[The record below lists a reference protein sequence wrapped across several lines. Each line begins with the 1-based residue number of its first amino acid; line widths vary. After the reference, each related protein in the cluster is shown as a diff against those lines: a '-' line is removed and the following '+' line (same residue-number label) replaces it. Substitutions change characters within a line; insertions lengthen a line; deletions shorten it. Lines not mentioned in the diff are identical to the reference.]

1 MSHIMTKLFS
11 DWEIFQKVKK
21 LKSPEDYPVDR
32 VERCREIKVEFQN
45 RKWSILAPFL
55 TVLGYC
61 DIA

>member
-1 MSHIMTKLFS
+1 MI
-11 DWEIFQKVKK
+11 WEIFQKVKK

-55 TVLGYC
+55 TVL
-61 DIA
+61 